1 MGLKDFTSI
10 GCFTAATAAAILTA
24 ALSPQSHVGYT
35 PVLAELICWALVI
48 AFFGTL
54 DRLGVEIWKSNNAAS
69 TATLIYLYWTFAS
82 SIVIT
87 AISSSFVDP
96 IWITSLK
103 PVVAFA
109 ILARRPTSWLTRLHA
124 SLPRHIQFSW
134 LTLGIGMIL
143 FVSLVPTLDTTR
155 LASAIPTALGLVG
168 TYASLIHIFGPG
180 NDQIDENERLKTT
193 RVIFSIAS
201 RTIGLLMAVSVI
213 MILTWSGSTLDIAY
227 AMLAGVSSLHP
238 TSGGTLGVAQT
249 FTRTTI
255 AILNLYQII
264 DFIPKT
270 EKGRGLLVAF
280 ALWPV
285 SSFIQH
291 TPLSQHRTS
300 LPGVNWP
307 GSSDNIQYHPVELL
321 IRKAQD
327 DFKHLVDKQSKTL
340 ESAETEY
347 RRRYSR
353 SPPPGFAQWFAYAKS
368 KNSILIDDFDII
380 NRDLKP
386 FWKIAPQRL
395 HESINHVSSFQHLAL
410 RKCGFTDGRFHG
422 QGGGWIVEDLGKL
435 LQEVS
440 QGIPNVEFAFDV
452 VDEPRVVITQ
462 QMLDTGGISKPEFY
476 DAHHLSIWERAT
488 SACAHTS
495 SSGKPPVIHDY
506 GLNLVQD
513 WYQSKDVCS
522 HPEFS
527 FMHGFFSSP
536 MTCLLT
542 DAPIPVLSQAAPT
555 SFGDIM
561 YPSPWYTAK
570 MDQGVYKDEDDPL
583 WEQKARNLYWAGS
596 TTGSY
601 SWNGTWRYSHRQR
614 FVELVQTLNRT
625 SHMYLEES
633 KSGHWTDYKAVEN
646 HNDLFD
652 AKLTA
657 IIQCD
662 DKDCEEQKKFF
673 TLGEK
678 EERSRQFH
686 SQFVFD
692 VDGNSFS
699 GRFYTLLRS
708 RSVVLK
714 QTVLR
719 EWHDERLV
727 PWVHFIPISLS
738 MDELPEVM
746 RYMTTHEDG
755 KRRAK
760 EIADAGREWHG
771 KFLRKEDFTIYL
783 YRLMLELARIMDPN
797 RQVEY

>member
-1 MGLKDFTSI
+1 M
-10 GCFTAATAAAILTA
+10 
-24 ALSPQSHVGYT
+24 
-35 PVLAELICWALVI
+35 
-48 AFFGTL
+48 
-54 DRLGVEIWKSNNAAS
+54 
-69 TATLIYLYWTFAS
+69 
-82 SIVIT
+82 
-87 AISSSFVDP
+87 
-96 IWITSLK
+96 
-103 PVVAFA
+103 
-109 ILARRPTSWLTRLHA
+109 
-124 SLPRHIQFSW
+124 
-134 LTLGIGMIL
+134 
-143 FVSLVPTLDTTR
+143 
-155 LASAIPTALGLVG
+155 
-168 TYASLIHIFGPG
+168 
-180 NDQIDENERLKTT
+180 
-193 RVIFSIAS
+193 
-201 RTIGLLMAVSVI
+201 
-213 MILTWSGSTLDIAY
+213 
-227 AMLAGVSSLHP
+227 
-238 TSGGTLGVAQT
+238 AQT
-249 FTRTTI
+249 FTRITI

-285 SSFIQH
+285 SSFVQH
-291 TPLSQHRTS
+291 TPLSQHITS

-307 GSSDNIQYHPVELL
+307 GSSDNISYHPVELL
-321 IRKAQD
+321 IRRAQD
-327 DFKHLVDKQSKTL
+327 DFKHLIDKQSKTL
-340 ESAETEY
+340 EAAETEY

-368 KNSILIDDFDII
+368 KNSVLIDDFDMI
-380 NRDLKP
+380 NKDLKP
-386 FWKIAPQRL
+386 FWKIAPQQL
-395 HESINHVSSFQHLAL
+395 HESINHVSSFEHLAL

-452 VDEPRVVITQ
+452 VDEPRIIITQ
-462 QMLDTGGISKPEFY
+462 HMLDTGGVSKPEFY
-476 DAHHLSIWERAT
+476 DAHHLSIWERTT
-488 SACAHTS
+488 SACAQTS
-495 SSGKPPVIHDY
+495 SPGKLHTIHDY

-527 FMHGFFSSP
+527 VMHGFFSSP

-542 DAPIPVLSQAAPT
+542 DAPVPVLSQAAPT

-570 MDQGVYKDEDDPL
+570 MDQGDYKDEADPL

-614 FVELVQTLNRT
+614 FVQLVQTLNQT
-625 SHMYLEES
+625 NHIYLEEFKPGQWAS
-633 KSGHWTDYKAVEN
+633 YGAVED
-646 HNDLFD
+646 HGDLFD
-652 AKLTA
+652 VKLTA

-662 DKDCEEQKKFF
+662 NQDCEEQTKVF

-714 QTVLR
+714 QTALR
-719 EWHDERLV
+719 EWHDERLI

-771 KFLRKEDFTIYL
+771 RVLRKEDFTIYL

-797 RQVEY
+797 RQVEH

>member
-1 MGLKDFTSI
+1 M
-10 GCFTAATAAAILTA
+10 
-24 ALSPQSHVGYT
+24 
-35 PVLAELICWALVI
+35 
-48 AFFGTL
+48 
-54 DRLGVEIWKSNNAAS
+54 
-69 TATLIYLYWTFAS
+69 
-82 SIVIT
+82 IV
-87 AISSSFVDP
+87 
-96 IWITSLK
+96 
-103 PVVAFA
+103 
-109 ILARRPTSWLTRLHA
+109 
-124 SLPRHIQFSW
+124 
-134 LTLGIGMIL
+134 
-143 FVSLVPTLDTTR
+143 FVSLVPNLDTKT
-155 LASAIPTALGLVG
+155 LASAIPITLGFVG
-168 TYASLIHIFGPG
+168 TYASLIHIFGAG
-180 NDQIDENERLKTT
+180 NDQIDGKERLETP

-201 RTIGLLMAVSVI
+201 RTTGLLIAVSVI
-213 MILTWSGSTLDIAY
+213 MVFTWPASTLDITNAT
-227 AMLAGVSSLHP
+227 LAGA
-238 TSGGTLGVAQT
+238 GTLGVAQT

-255 AILNLYQII
+255 AIMNLYQTI

-285 SSFIQH
+285 SSFVQH
-291 TPLSQHRTS
+291 TPLSQDIIS
-300 LPGVNWP
+300 LPGP
-307 GSSDNIQYHPVELL
+307 SDNISHHPVELL
-321 IRKAQD
+321 VLKAQD
-327 DFKHLVDKQSKTL
+327 GFRHLVDKQSKTL

-353 SPPPGFAQWFAYAKS
+353 PPPPGFAQWFAYAKS
-368 KNSILIDDFDII
+368 KNSILIDDFDMI
-380 NRDLKP
+380 NEDLKP
-386 FWKIAPQRL
+386 FWKIAPQQL
-395 HESINHVSSFQHLAL
+395 HESINHVSSFEHLAL

-452 VDEPRVVITQ
+452 VDEPRVIITE
-462 QMLDTGGISKPEFY
+462 QMLDTGGVSKPEFY
-476 DAHHLSIWERAT
+476 DAHHQPIWDRTT
-488 SACAHTS
+488 SVCAHPSSPGKTS
-495 SSGKPPVIHDY
+495 IIHDY

-513 WYQSKDVCS
+513 WHQSKDVCS

-527 FMHGFFSSP
+527 LMHGFFSSP
-536 MTCLLT
+536 MTSLLT

-601 SWNGTWRYSHRQR
+601 SWNGTWRHSHRQR
-614 FVELVQTLNRT
+614 FVELVQTLNQT

-633 KSGHWTDYKAVEN
+633 KPGQWTSYKAVED
-646 HNDLFD
+646 HSDLFD
-652 AKLTA
+652 VKLTA

-662 DKDCEEQKKFF
+662 DQDCEEQKKFF

-719 EWHDERLV
+719 EWHDERLI

-746 RYMTTHEDG
+746 RYMTSHEEG
-755 KRRAK
+755 RRRAK

-797 RQVEY
+797 RQVEH